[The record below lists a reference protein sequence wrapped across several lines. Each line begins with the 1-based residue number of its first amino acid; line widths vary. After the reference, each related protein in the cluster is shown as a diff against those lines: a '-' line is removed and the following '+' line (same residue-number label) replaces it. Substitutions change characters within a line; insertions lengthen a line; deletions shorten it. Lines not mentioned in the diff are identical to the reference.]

1 MATKTLIRYCMEGDR
16 EPGSNGVGSV
26 WGAREKRAEDGII
39 KGTGAG
45 TNYEKIDIAKGGG
58 GNWEFKVREAG
69 NSDPTP
75 PPPPLSPPPNCGT
88 ESSKKSV
95 VNDD

>member
-1 MATKTLIRYCMEGDR
+1 MRKICMATKTLIRYCMEGDR

-26 WGAREKRAEDGII
+26 REAREKRAEDGII

-69 NSDPTP
+69 NSDSTP
-75 PPPPLSPPPNCGT
+75 PPPSFPTP
-88 ESSKKSV
+88 
-95 VNDD
+95 